1 MKLPAKMES
10 SKFRSLFYFCLVAI
24 LFITS
29 VVYLVSGGDETKIY
43 DDNLRGGTCTDGY
56 NYVCNVS
63 FLHAV
68 VNHTAFNRC
77 YGDADGNGFVNPGDR
92 GFISVNVGLCT
103 PLPDFQNG
111 AGTNHGVAD
120 TRFPRCGDGIVQSS
134 CEACDGNNL
143 NGYTCANFG
152 YGGGTL
158 RCLNDCSDYSYVEC
172 VSQSCGNG
180 IREGPEECDGNDF
193 GELTCGSF
201 GYGSGN
207 LVCGSNCIN
216 IGLTQCTSPI
226 LCCNGVINPFET
238 CDDGNRLEGDGCS
251 SVCVSE

>member
-92 GFISVNVGLCT
+92 GFISVNVGTNYSDFKCLYDIDGNGFVNPGDRGFISVNVGLCT

-111 AGTNHGVAD
+111 AGTNH
-120 TRFPRCGDGIVQSS
+120 
-134 CEACDGNNL
+134 
-143 NGYTCANFG
+143 
-152 YGGGTL
+152 
-158 RCLNDCSDYSYVEC
+158 
-172 VSQSCGNG
+172 
-180 IREGPEECDGNDF
+180 
-193 GELTCGSF
+193 
-201 GYGSGN
+201 
-207 LVCGSNCIN
+207 
-216 IGLTQCTSPI
+216 
-226 LCCNGVINPFET
+226 
-238 CDDGNRLEGDGCS
+238 
-251 SVCVSE
+251 